1 MNPKAPTNQRERVRF
16 LKQGEGP
23 TREFKRS
30 KGELKEGMRTLCAF
44 LNGSGGMGVFR
55 VWQAGTIEGQG
66 ASYQTLRHNYL
77 HHALQKGLIEMTV
90 PDKPNSRLQKY
101 RLTEKSKRRF
111 Q

>member
-44 LNGSGGMGVFR
+44 LNGRVLFGVR
-55 VWQAGTIEGQG
+55 PEGTIEGQG
-66 ASYQTLRHNYL
+66 VSDQTLRDNYL